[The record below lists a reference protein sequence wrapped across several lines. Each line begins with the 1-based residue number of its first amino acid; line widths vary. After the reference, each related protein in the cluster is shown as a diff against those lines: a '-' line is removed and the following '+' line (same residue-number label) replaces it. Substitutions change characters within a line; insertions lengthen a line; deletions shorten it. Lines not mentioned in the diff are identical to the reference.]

1 MENLIN
7 ELLIKIGEDPKREG
21 LLKTP
26 HRVAKAYEFL
36 TAGYNADI
44 DAIIN
49 QAIFTEKYQEM
60 VW

>member
-44 DAIIN
+44 DAIITRLFLLKN
-49 QAIFTEKYQEM
+49 IRK
-60 VW
+60 WSW